1 MNRILITGDKGFI
14 GSHIRAALESHQ
26 SRLGQE
32 YEVVGLE
39 AQGRFCDWYDEMY
52 DVMDTSIDAIVHA
65 GAIPDNHSQDPNIYL
80 WNSYATFLL
89 AQRVRQKME
98 GISPIPFVFFSSFL
112 VSSTMDNWEARTPYT
127 WSKAQ
132 AENFVRVY
140 LPHATIL
147 RPGVMWGNED
157 GTINLEHRSV
167 PFRLAAH
174 NLEFLFRNWGSN
186 YVHVHDVVAAVKLC
200 LENRPKGT
208 FDLITEYVSNQKA
221 AAFVDWQGYEWLD
234 SPEKVGSKYISSHNE
249 DSTLPMPPGWT
260 PKVLMAVELPRLEK
274 ELNEA

>member
-1 MNRILITGDKGFI
+1 MRLLLTGDKGFV
-14 GSHIRAALESHQ
+14 GSNIRAALEP
-26 SRLGQE
+26 E

-39 AQGRFCDWYDEMY
+39 ARERFSDWYNEMY
-52 DVMDTSIDAIVHA
+52 DVMDTPVDAVVHA
-65 GAIPDNHSQDPNIYL
+65 GAMADSQSQNPDIYL

-89 AQRVRQKME
+89 AQRVRQKMHSM
-98 GISPIPFVFFSSFL
+98 SPIPFVFFSTYL
-112 VSSTMDNWEARTPYT
+112 VESTMENWETRTPYT

-147 RPGVMWGNED
+147 RPGVMWGDEREKNSAD
-157 GTINLEHRSV
+157 GSV

-174 NLEFLFRNWGSN
+174 NLEYLFKNWARN

-208 FDLITEYVSNQKA
+208 FNLITEYVTNQQA
-221 AAFVDWQGYEWLD
+221 ATFLEWQGYEWVD
-234 SPEKVGSKYISSHNE
+234 NPQEVGFKYISSHTE
-249 DSTLPMPPGWT
+249 DSTTPTPPGWG
-260 PKVLMAVELPRLEK
+260 PKVLMGVELPRLER
-274 ELNEA
+274 ELSDVKREA